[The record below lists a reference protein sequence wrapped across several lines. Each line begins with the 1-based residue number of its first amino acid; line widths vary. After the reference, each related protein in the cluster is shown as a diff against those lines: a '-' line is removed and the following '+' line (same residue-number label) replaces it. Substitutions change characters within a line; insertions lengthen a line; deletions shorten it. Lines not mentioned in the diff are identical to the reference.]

1 MDKGARSDPQ
11 VTSIEAPSAP
21 ADPPADTCA
30 CDAQHKIKHLEAA
43 LASSRR
49 IGAAVGILM
58 ATYKVP
64 EHEAFDMLV
73 AVSQHHHRK
82 LRDLADD
89 VVATGSLDWAIS
101 QSA

>member
-1 MDKGARSDPQ
+1 
-11 VTSIEAPSAP
+11 VTSIEAASTP
-21 ADPPADTCA
+21 ADPPADICG
-30 CDAQHKIKHLEAA
+30 CDAQHKIKHLEVA

-64 EHEAFDMLV
+64 ERQAFDMLV
-73 AVSQHHHRK
+73 AVSQHHQRK